1 MNAAIKTMISL
12 LLCLCVAAVFLTG
25 CSKQENQGEEIQNYS
40 ELTQTESF
48 PVRMEL
54 DEEYIIQTKPRRL
67 VVLSADLVQAL
78 EDIGAASL
86 ISGVSADAPKD
97 AAVSGAKVC
106 GTALDADIEQIVQA
120 NPDWVLVSSQMRKSQ
135 KEELKSQNIEVIT
148 FSRPND
154 LEEIQERYRQLF
166 TLCYGLD
173 GNKKAEDFLKNYREK
188 LDAILKPAAEYAR
201 LGQSKSAIYLAKPDY
216 TMATGET
223 FEGRLLSQMGLRN
236 IGDFGSR
243 WNYPEEE
250 LEQLDPDIIFYD
262 ETLSPES
269 ISQSE
274 IYANSQAVRS
284 NALVAV
290 DFSAVRLQGM
300 PMLEE
305 ISKMAQAAYP
315 QAYGK

>member
-48 PVRMEL
+48 PVKMEL

-67 VVLSADLVQAL
+67 VVLSADLVKAL

-284 NALVAV
+284 DALVAV

>member
-1 MNAAIKTMISL
+1 MNAAIKTMINL

-48 PVRMEL
+48 PVKMEL

-173 GNKKAEDFLKNYREK
+173 GNTTGKNWT
-188 LDAILKPAAEYAR
+188 
-201 LGQSKSAIYLAKPDY
+201 Q
-216 TMATGET
+216 
-223 FEGRLLSQMGLRN
+223 F
-236 IGDFGSR
+236 
-243 WNYPEEE
+243 
-250 LEQLDPDIIFYD
+250 
-262 ETLSPES
+262 
-269 ISQSE
+269 
-274 IYANSQAVRS
+274 
-284 NALVAV
+284 
-290 DFSAVRLQGM
+290 
-300 PMLEE
+300 
-305 ISKMAQAAYP
+305 
-315 QAYGK
+315 

>member
-48 PVRMEL
+48 PVKMEL

-262 ETLSPES
+262 ETLSLES

>member
-1 MNAAIKTMISL
+1 MNAAIKTMINL

-48 PVRMEL
+48 PVKMEL

-284 NALVAV
+284 DALVAV

>member
-1 MNAAIKTMISL
+1 MNAAIKMMISL
-12 LLCLCVAAVFLTG
+12 LLCLCAAVFLTG
-25 CSKQENQGEEIQNYS
+25 CSEQEKQEEEIQNYS

-48 PVRMEL
+48 PVKLEL
-54 DEEYIIQTKPRRL
+54 DEEYIIQTKPRKL

-86 ISGVSADAPKD
+86 ISGVSSDAPKD
-97 AAVSGAKVC
+97 AAISGAKVC
-106 GTALDADIEQIVQA
+106 GTALDADTEQIVQA

-154 LEEIQERYRQLF
+154 LEEIQTRYRQLF

-173 GNKKAEDFLKNYREK
+173 GSKKAEDFLKTYQEK
-188 LDAILKPAAEYAR
+188 LDAILKPATEYAR

-262 ETLSPES
+262 ETLPPES
-269 ISQSE
+269 ISESK

-284 NALVAV
+284 GDLIAV
-290 DFSAVRLQGM
+290 DFSAIRLQGM

>member
-48 PVRMEL
+48 PVKMEL